1 MNIKRI
7 FLGMAGVIA
16 TMAMFTA
23 CSQNEAED
31 IAPIG
36 KSNVI
41 SLTSS
46 METMRAAN
54 ELQTNAINTSVKVG
68 AFGVSGSATIT
79 NGNNN
84 EYTVESTGSL
94 TATNEMAWPSN
105 TSAKVN
111 IYAYAPYQSNWAY
124 NSANAFAVNTD
135 QSSNANYLAS
145 DLLYAKATDQSQT
158 TEAIALNFT
167 HKLSRI
173 NVTIKKGEDAS
184 AVTLNGAK
192 VYITNTYTAT
202 TLNPSTGALAE
213 APSTAA
219 DILIGTLSAEPT
231 ATGTTLYGIT
241 IPQAIAAATKLV
253 KVTTTDKVY
262 VAKLGSATTLEGG
275 KSYNFTA
282 TIGTST
288 EATLTLGSV
297 TLTGWG
303 DATDLGSATM
313 EEVISYEIGDYVLTD
328 GTFMKASAY
337 DTASAEDKAKVA
349 GIIFSKEVSTIDAAA
364 GYNAYAVGL
373 SRKKQ
378 SFTTNTD
385 YPDQMCTPLLG
396 TSFADAFADLDGR
409 TRTSQMLTSSY
420 YNALDENG
428 KAAFIGN
435 LSWYT
440 KTVSANASGWFLP
453 SFGQL
458 MRILNLGG
466 ASITSSSITVESST
480 AEVTCL
486 DATQEATVVEAL
498 LAKITA
504 AGGAND
510 VFKKGNIDYA
520 SSSENGSANNTGHS
534 GKIWGLK
541 IKAANNDANWNGL
554 TVGRHYS
561 RGTTQYSVV
570 PCIAVTLPTE

>member
-1 MNIKRI
+1 MNTKRF
-7 FLGMAGVIA
+7 FLGMAGMIA
-16 TMAMFTA
+16 TIAMFTA

-31 IAPIG
+31 IAPIN

-46 METMRAAN
+46 METMRAAS
-54 ELQTNAINTSVKVG
+54 ELQTNALSTSVKVG

-84 EYTVESTGSL
+84 EYTVGTNGTL
-94 TATNEMAWPSN
+94 TATNEMAWPSDA
-105 TSAKVN
+105 SAKVN
-111 IYAYAPYQSNWAY
+111 IYAYAPYQSNWTY
-124 NSANAFAVNTD
+124 NSANAFSVQTD
-135 QSSNANYLAS
+135 QSSDANYLAS
-145 DLLYAKATDQSQT
+145 DLLYAKATDKTQT

-184 AVTLNGAK
+184 TITLNGAK
-192 VYITNTYTAT
+192 VYITNTYIAT

-213 APSTAA
+213 TPSTAA

-313 EEVISYEIGDYVLTD
+313 EEAAIEPITANFDSPGSSASYSSPTYTWTATNNNLMTCFEFTNGELANYTKLTFKINNLTGGMVRMGYYVGSNFTEF
-328 GTFMKASAY
+328 GN
-337 DTASAEDKAKVA
+337 
-349 GIIFSKEVSTIDAAA
+349 
-364 GYNAYAVGL
+364 GYG
-373 SRKKQ
+373 S
-378 SFTTNTD
+378 
-385 YPDQMCTPLLG
+385 
-396 TSFADAFADLDGR
+396 
-409 TRTSQMLTSSY
+409 
-420 YNALDENG
+420 NG
-428 KAAFIGN
+428 
-435 LSWYT
+435 T
-440 KTVSANASGWFLP
+440 KTVDLTALGIDLSTVTKI
-453 SFGQL
+453 SFGG
-458 MRILNLGG
+458 RTI
-466 ASITSSSITVESST
+466 
-480 AEVTCL
+480 
-486 DATQEATVVEAL
+486 
-498 LAKITA
+498 
-504 AGGAND
+504 
-510 VFKKGNIDYA
+510 
-520 SSSENGSANNTGHS
+520 NTGFES
-534 GKIWGLK
+534 GSCDIL
-541 IKAANNDANWNGL
+541 A
-554 TVGRHYS
+554 S
-561 RGTTQYSVV
+561 EVV
-570 PCIAVTLPTE
+570 LSKE

>member
-1 MNIKRI
+1 MNTKIF
-7 FLGMAGVIA
+7 FLGMAGMIA

-46 METMRAAN
+46 METMRAAS
-54 ELQTNAINTSVKVG
+54 ELQTNALSTDVKVG

-184 AVTLNGAK
+184 TITLNGAK

-213 APSTAA
+213 TPSTAA

-313 EEVISYEIGDYVLTD
+313 EEVVSYEIGDYVLTD

>member
-1 MNIKRI
+1 MKHNRL
-7 FLGMAGVIA
+7 FLGMAGMIA

-31 IAPIG
+31 IVPIN

-46 METMRAAN
+46 METMRGAS
-54 ELQTNAINTSVKVG
+54 ELQTNALNTSVKVG

-84 EYTVESTGSL
+84 EYTVGTNGAL

-135 QSSNANYLAS
+135 QSSDANYLAS

-158 TEAIALNFT
+158 TDAIALNFT
-167 HKLSRI
+167 HQLSRI

-184 AVTLNGAK
+184 TVTLNGAK

-213 APSTAA
+213 TPSTAA

-253 KVTTTDKVY
+253 KVTTSDKVY
-262 VAKLGSATTLEGG
+262 VAKLGSATTLESG

-282 TIGTST
+282 TVGTST
-288 EATLTLGSV
+288 EVTLTLGSV

-303 DATDLGSATM
+303 DSNDLGSATM
-313 EEVISYEIGDYVLTD
+313 EEDVPEPIYATFGTPGGNATYTESTYTYSWTGNTNNLMNCFTFENGELANYNTLNFAFTELSDGASVRINVL
-328 GTFMKASAY
+328 
-337 DTASAEDKAKVA
+337 
-349 GIIFSKEVSTIDAAA
+349 FSD
-364 GYNAYAVGL
+364 N
-373 SRKKQ
+373 
-378 SFTTNTD
+378 TNK
-385 YPDQMCTPLLG
+385 
-396 TSFADAFADLDGR
+396 SK
-409 TRTSQMLTSSY
+409 SY
-420 YNALDENG
+420 YNAGTKPTAISDLLDD
-428 KAAFIGN
+428 
-435 LSWYT
+435 T
-440 KTVSANASGWFLP
+440 H
-453 SFGQL
+453 
-458 MRILNLGG
+458 
-466 ASITSSSITVESST
+466 
-480 AEVTCL
+480 
-486 DATQEATVVEAL
+486 
-498 LAKITA
+498 TA
-504 AGGAND
+504 ADVTAIRFGGNSNS
-510 VFKKGNIDYA
+510 GNCV
-520 SSSENGSANNTGHS
+520 
-534 GKIWGLK
+534 
-541 IKAANNDANWNGL
+541 IKASEM
-554 TVGRHYS
+554 YIS
-561 RGTTQYSVV
+561 Y
-570 PCIAVTLPTE
+570 